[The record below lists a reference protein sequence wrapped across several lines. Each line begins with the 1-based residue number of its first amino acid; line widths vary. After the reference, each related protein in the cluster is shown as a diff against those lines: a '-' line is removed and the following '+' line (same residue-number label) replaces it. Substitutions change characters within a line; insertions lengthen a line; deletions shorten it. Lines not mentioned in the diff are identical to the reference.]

1 MQYSYYTSNK
11 LWRILDT
18 EGEFM
23 RGPIDYIIVGFE
35 NAKFD
40 SSVLGALG
48 DALESGVIALV
59 ALSVIAKDAEG
70 TVTVLDVSDL
80 GDDYV
85 VQFAQK
91 YNVSSDLVTEDD
103 KTEVGDLLNPG
114 EAAGLLVVE
123 QLWAKPLK
131 KAIIDANGF
140 LIAEG
145 RIHPDAANELESEEN

>member
-1 MQYSYYTSNK
+1 
-11 LWRILDT
+11 
-18 EGEFM
+18 M

-40 SSVLGALG
+40 GSVLGALG
-48 DALESGVIALV
+48 DALESGIISLV
-59 ALSVIAKDAEG
+59 ALSVIDKDADG
-70 TVTVLDVSDL
+70 TISVLDISEVE
-80 GDDYV
+80 DDFV

-91 YNVSSDLVTEDD
+91 YNVDSHLVTDDD
-103 KTEVGDLLNPG
+103 KAEVGDLLQPG

-145 RIHPDAANELESEEN
+145 RIHPEAAQELESEEN